1 MDNRSSGHM
10 TCDYLIVGTGFFGSV
25 IAERIANDLNKHVLV
40 IDRRDHIGGNCY
52 SCEDRDTGIEYHI
65 YGTHIF
71 HTNDQEVWA
80 YITQFTKFNGYHHQ
94 VLTKYRNKVYQM
106 PINLETINSFYN
118 QNFTPREAREFI
130 AQEVKKKNI
139 ENPQNL
145 EEKAVSVIG
154 RPLYE
159 AFIKGYT
166 IKQWDKDPKELSA
179 SIINRL
185 PIRFDYREDYFLD
198 CRWQGIPIGG
208 YTKIFERLL
217 SSPNIELRLNCDYMD
232 HKNEFNVKEK
242 IIFTGRLD
250 QFFDFKYGVLDWR
263 SVDFRREVVDYEDY
277 QGTSVMN
284 YAELSVPYT
293 RIHEPRHLH
302 PERDYQVSKTV
313 IFYETSRMSKEN
325 DSYYPVNDDLNLD
338 LKTKYIREAEK
349 EENVIFGGRL
359 GEYAYYDM
367 DKTILSALKCYNEQ
381 ILENLNR

>member
-1 MDNRSSGHM
+1 MSY
-10 TCDYLIVGTGFFGSV
+10 DYLIVGAGLFGSV

-52 SCEDRDTGIEYHI
+52 SYEDRDTGIECHL

-71 HTNDQEVWA
+71 HTTDQDVWK
-80 YITQFTKFNGYHHQ
+80 YITQFTEFNGYHHQ
-94 VLTKYRNKVYQM
+94 VLTKYQNRVYQM

-118 QNFTPREAREFI
+118 QSFTPREAREFI
-130 AQEVKKKNI
+130 AQEVNNENI
-139 ENPQNL
+139 KEPQNL
-145 EEKAVSVIG
+145 EEKAISAIG

-166 IKQWDKDPKELSA
+166 IKQWDKDPNALPA

-185 PIRFDYREDYFLD
+185 PIRFDYREDYFHD
-198 CRWQGIPIGG
+198 CRWQGIPIEG

-217 SSPNIELRLNCDYMD
+217 SSPNIEIRLNCDYME
-232 HKNEFNVKEK
+232 HKDEINVKEK
-242 IIFTGRLD
+242 TVFTGRLD
-250 QFFDFKYGVLDWR
+250 QFFGFKYGVLDWR
-263 SVDFRREVVDYEDY
+263 SVDFRREVIDYGDF

-284 YAELSVPYT
+284 YAEASIPYT

-302 PERDYQVSKTV
+302 PEREYQDNKTV

-325 DSYYPVNDDLNLD
+325 DSYYPVNDNRNLNLS
-338 LKTKYIREAEK
+338 KKYNEEAQK
-349 EENVIFGGRL
+349 EEDVIFGGRL

-381 ILENLNR
+381 IVAKSEKTANA